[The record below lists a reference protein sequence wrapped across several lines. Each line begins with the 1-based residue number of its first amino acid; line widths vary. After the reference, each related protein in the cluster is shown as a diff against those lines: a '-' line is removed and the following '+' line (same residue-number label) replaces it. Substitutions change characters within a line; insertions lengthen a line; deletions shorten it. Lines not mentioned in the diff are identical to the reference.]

1 MANQVTIDVEA
12 RFIDNVSGKTKAA
25 SKAFDNLEKEA
36 RDAAKEVDKLGKKK
50 AEPKVDAN
58 TSPALAKLNKTESKL
73 SKLGNKKTSLLLKAT
88 DLASKVI
95 DKVTSKAKALG
106 NKTYS
111 FLVKMRDS
119 NALQSLNKI
128 GNAGQRI
135 AGKTWTAAVK
145 IKDLATSPLRG
156 IKNMLFSIQ
165 SIVMAITAGLAA
177 QQLVVKPINLADAYS
192 SAQIGFSTLLGESA
206 GQQMMNDLDAF
217 AKATPFK
224 SSQVISQT
232 QRMLAMGWNAEDIIK
247 DMTTIGDA
255 AAATGKGEQGLQQIV
270 TALAQIKTKG
280 RLSTEELNQLAEA
293 GISAKRYLAEGLGYG
308 TGDEGIAAMTKDLE
322 DGAIASGVALE
333 ALLSGMKEY
342 QGMMDKTANE
352 TASGLWSQIE
362 DTFEINIFRKW
373 GQGLQDG
380 AKRGFGSVVTLLD
393 QAEGALE
400 EFGDTI
406 YEIGNKVS
414 NWLADKFE
422 NAIKRITE
430 ITGSFEFKNASLG
443 EKVSMLWN
451 GVIVDPLKEWWE
463 GGGQQKT
470 AETAGKIGTW
480 IGEMLT
486 MGLLAI
492 LGATD
497 ILDKGIGE
505 NQGANI
511 AGSFLQGF
519 LDAFDGSAIT
529 QAFADSISNVWGA
542 LPTWAKFLIGG
553 IGVGKVAGG
562 ISSLA
567 GGALSLIDNIGGIL
581 GKTGVAGVKAS
592 GILGGL
598 ANTGY
603 TLMGGTSALAMGGGT
618 AAMIGAGSIAGGLA
632 TAAGLV
638 HAIKTG
644 KEAIQGFKDGN
655 KSKGWANV
663 ARSGGTVTGM
673 GAGAL
678 LGAKAGTAIGAL
690 FGGVGAIPGALIG
703 AGLGTVA
710 GWFAGDKIA
719 NNIEAAKFESQE
731 MKDAIKDSEISAEEL
746 AQTFEKAKWENAKEH
761 FGDIKLSMSE
771 ITRLADQI
779 VWGEDLGNFEKFS
792 VATQAAEA
800 NLKSLKAATEET
812 NRWMWKASLGVEFN
826 DDEKESIV
834 ASFDEYIN
842 SAMSFVENKHYEF
855 TAAVGVLVDLES
867 DGGKSIM
874 ESSNAFYASLKEQ
887 VEGLGTKLSE
897 TVNIALEDGVITLD
911 EQAEITNL
919 QEQIASI
926 TSKIANAEQK
936 AELDLIK
943 LKFGNGNLDID
954 SFDSFMEQIQSTID
968 ERMEAN
974 DKAFIA
980 SVSSLN
986 LQLEE
991 GAISQ
996 EQYDQQ
1002 LQTIMDG
1009 YKSTVEGLR
1018 ADIKNVELQIV
1029 GEAYAQELGNDA
1041 VNDLNNALQYAID
1054 NGIDPIEIPS
1064 DKLAELLNVGSLPEE
1079 TASNIAE
1086 MLSGT
1091 LSHLELLEVDGSL
1104 MLRIGEVQ
1112 TDGEVTDKVQ
1122 SAVEGTVPDVVDST
1136 TNVNVTGNTSC
1147 SLAGNPEGEVKSL
1160 VPDVVSKSQTVNITT
1175 TPRYMPLAGAT
1186 ALGTKFGLP
1195 EITEHTVEVDTYGS
1209 QTIKNKLRVT
1219 PATFGL
1225 PNYLNHTI
1233 KVNVTAVL
1241 GTVTDNTGLG
1251 VFKNIT
1257 SPENGSG
1264 YRGGIFG
1271 GPSAMDAFAR
1281 GGSTDNGGIVGGS
1294 TRFIRVNEES
1304 PEMIIPLSSQ
1314 RRERA
1319 LKLWTK
1325 TGDLLGVPGFFRGG
1339 RSDGSR
1345 DEGIRFNHN
1354 ESESASGGRDIQVNL
1369 GGVNFTI
1376 QTSGGDKESI
1386 VQAIKEQAGALADYI
1401 AGVIADELAG
1411 EFENTPT
1418 RGGVA

>member
-25 SKAFDNLEKEA
+25 SKAFDDLEKDA
-36 RDAAKEVDKLGKKK
+36 REAAKEVDNLGKKK
-50 AEPKVDAN
+50 AEPKVDAD
-58 TSPALAKLNKTESKL
+58 TSPALKKLTKTESKL
-73 SKLGNKKTSLLLKAT
+73 SKLGSKKTSLLVKAT
-88 DLASKVI
+88 DLASKII
-95 DKVTSKAKALG
+95 DKVTSKAKAL
-106 NKTYS
+106 NSKTYS

-128 GNAGQRI
+128 GNAGQRL
-135 AGKTWTAAVK
+135 AGKTWTAMVK
-145 IKDLATSPLRG
+145 IKDLATSPLRA

-165 SIVMAITAGLAA
+165 SIVMAIGAGIAA
-177 QQLVVKPINLADAYS
+177 NKLIAEPISVADAYS
-192 SAQIGFSTLLGESA
+192 SAKIGFSTLLGESQ
-206 GQQMMNDLDAF
+206 GQAMMDQLDVF
-217 AKATPFK
+217 AKKTPFK
-224 SSQVISQT
+224 TTNVISNAQK
-232 QRMLAMGWNAEDIIK
+232 MMAMGWDVDTLVK
-247 DMTTIGDA
+247 DMEVIGNA
-255 AAATGKGEQGLQQIV
+255 AAATGKLDQGLESIV
-270 TALAQIKTKG
+270 RAMSQIKTKG

-293 GISAKRYLAEGLGYG
+293 GISAKAMLAEQMGYG
-308 TGDEGIAAMTKDLE
+308 TGDAGIAAMTKDLE
-322 DGAIASGVALE
+322 DGAIASNEAIA
-333 ALLSGMKEY
+333 ALLAGMQKY
-342 QGMMDKTANE
+342 DGMMDSMANE
-352 TASGLWSQIE
+352 TVEGLKSQLE
-362 DTFEINIFRKW
+362 DAYEISVKRRW

-380 AKRGFGSVVTLLD
+380 MKRAIGSVVDLLD
-393 QAEGALE
+393 ESEDALDSV
-400 EFGDTI
+400 GDTL
-406 YEIGNKVS
+406 YEIGAKVS
-414 NWLADKFE
+414 SWVADKFE
-422 NAIKRITE
+422 NAVKRITD
-430 ITGSFEFKNASLG
+430 ITGSFEFKNANLK

-470 AETAGKIGTW
+470 AESAGKIGTW
-480 IGEMLT
+480 IGKALT
-486 MGLLAI
+486 NGLLAI
-492 LGATD
+492 FGATD
-497 ILDKGIGE
+497 ILDEGIGE
-505 NQGANI
+505 SQGSNI

-519 LDAFDGSAIT
+519 LDAFDGSVIT
-529 QAFADSISNVWGA
+529 QAFVDAIGNVWGA
-542 LPTWAKFLIGG
+542 LPTWAKFFLGG
-553 IGVGKVAGG
+553 VGLGKVAGG
-562 ISSLA
+562 ISNMAGSLIAGVGNVKGVLGSANAMTGLLGFGTNAAIGLGAGNLA
-567 GGALSLIDNIGGIL
+567 GGASL
-581 GKTGVAGVKAS
+581 
-592 GILGGL
+592 
-598 ANTGY
+598 
-603 TLMGGTSALAMGGGT
+603 
-618 AAMIGAGSIAGGLA
+618 
-632 TAAGLV
+632 
-638 HAIKTG
+638 
-644 KEAIQGFKDGN
+644 
-655 KSKGWANV
+655 
-663 ARSGGTVTGM
+663 

-678 LGAKAGTAIGAL
+678 SAI
-690 FGGVGAIPGALIG
+690 
-703 AGLGTVA
+703 GLGTTVA
-710 GWFAGDKIA
+710 GIAGLVSAGKGVFDLYKSKKAFEAGDKIEGRALSVSGNYALGGVATGAATGAALGSIIPGLGTAVGALVGAGIGGVAGWWGGNKAA
-719 NNIEAAKFESQE
+719 NDIRKAKFESEE
-731 MKDAIKDSEISAEEL
+731 MKAAIEDSEMSAEDL
-746 AQTFEKAKWENAKEH
+746 ARTFEKAKWENAKEH
-761 FGDIKLSMSE
+761 FGDIKLSISE
-771 ITRLADQI
+771 IARLANQI
-779 VWGEDLGNFEKFS
+779 VWGDDLGNFEKFS
-792 VATQAAEA
+792 AATKAAEA
-800 NLKSLKAATEET
+800 NLQSLKTATEQT

-842 SAMSFVENKHYEF
+842 SAKSFVENKHYEF

-887 VEGLGTKLSE
+887 VDGLGTKLSE

-919 QEQIASI
+919 QDQIASI

-968 ERMEAN
+968 ERMQAN

-980 SVSSLN
+980 SVSSLH

-1029 GEAYAQELGNDA
+1029 GEAYAQELGDDA
-1041 VNDLNNALQYAID
+1041 VKDLNNALQYAID
-1054 NGIDPIEIPS
+1054 NGMDPIEIPS

-1104 MLRIGEVQ
+1104 MLKIGEVQ
-1112 TDGEVTDKVQ
+1112 TDGEVTDKVL
-1122 SAVEGTVPDVVDST
+1122 SAVEETVPDVVDST

-1147 SLAGNPEGEVKSL
+1147 NLTGNPAEEVQSL
-1160 VPDVVSKSQTVNITT
+1160 VPDVVNKSQTINVKT

-1186 ALGTKFGLP
+1186 ALGTQLGLP

-1209 QTIKNKLRVT
+1209 KRIMNRVSVT
-1219 PATFGL
+1219 PANFGI
-1225 PNYLNHTI
+1225 PNYLNHTV

-1241 GTVTDNTGLG
+1241 GKVTDNTGLG
-1251 VFKNIT
+1251 MFNGGIT
-1257 SPENGSG
+1257 TMNGGSG

-1271 GPSAMDAFAR
+1271 GTSAMDAFAR
-1281 GGSTDNGGIVGGS
+1281 GGETDNSGIVGGS
-1294 TRFIRVNEES
+1294 TRYIRVNEES

-1319 LKLWTK
+1319 LKLWNK
-1325 TGDLLGVPGFFRGG
+1325 TGELLGVPGFARGG
-1339 RSDGSR
+1339 SPTGGN
-1345 DEGIRFNHN
+1345 DEGIRFMHN
-1354 ESESASGGRDIQVNL
+1354 ESDSSAGGRSIEVNL

-1376 QTSGGDKESI
+1376 HVNGGDKGSI
-1386 VQAIKEQAGALADYI
+1386 IQAIKEQAGELADYI
-1401 AGVIADELAG
+1401 VGIIADELAG
-1411 EFENTPT
+1411 EFENTPI